1 LQKYFKIS
9 IMIIHPLIQK
19 KLIKK
24 VKKLNSEVLTSK
36 ENYIKLL
43 ADYENYKKDV
53 QRRINEARE
62 NEKERIF
69 KEIIIIVDNFERAL
83 EYMNK
88 FPSGEEI
95 KKGVEMIYKQLIKF
109 LNDNGVEQ
117 ISFKGKLFDPK
128 LCEALLIKE
137 GEVDNVVIEEFEKA
151 YLYKGKLLK
160 PAKVVV
166 SKKITS

>member
-1 LQKYFKIS
+1 MRLFKKF
-9 IMIIHPLIQK
+9 K
-19 KLIKK
+19 KLEKN
-24 VKKLNSEVLTSK
+24 LLSTK
-36 ENYIKLL
+36 ENYIRLL

-62 NEKERIF
+62 NERERIF

-88 FPSGEEI
+88 YETNSEL
-95 KKGVEMIYKQLIKF
+95 KKGIEMIYKQMMKF
-109 LNDNGVEQ
+109 LIDNGVEQ
-117 ISFKGKLFDPK
+117 ISFKNKIFDPR
-128 LCEALLIKE
+128 LCEVLMVKE
-137 GEVDNVVIEEFEKA
+137 GSKDSIVIEEFEKA

-166 SKKITS
+166 SKRITS

>member
-1 LQKYFKIS
+1 
-9 IMIIHPLIQK
+9 MIFHPLIQK
-19 KLIKK
+19 KLAKK
-24 VKKLNSEVLTSK
+24 VKKLNLEILTSK

-53 QRRINEARE
+53 QRRINEAKE
-62 NEKERIF
+62 NEREKIF

-83 EYMNK
+83 EYLNR
-88 FPSGEEI
+88 FQGNEEV

-117 ISFKGKLFDPK
+117 ISFKGKLFDPR

-137 GEVDNVVIEEFEKA
+137 GDADNVVLEEFEKA

-166 SKKITS
+166 SKRITS